1 MFVPEGGAS
10 EPFLD
15 SKGFDYL
22 GDSSRRGN
30 TVSAQEEGSES
41 KHGLFPS
48 SQSVRGSGQRTESWR
63 AFTLPR
69 IDHEAAALIILY
81 NKSQSIWH

>member
-1 MFVPEGGAS
+1 MRAS
-10 EPFLD
+10 TAC
-15 SKGFDYL
+15 SQA
-22 GDSSRRGN
+22 
-30 TVSAQEEGSES
+30 V
-41 KHGLFPS
+41 
-48 SQSVRGSGQRTESWR
+48 SQSGGGGGQRTECWR